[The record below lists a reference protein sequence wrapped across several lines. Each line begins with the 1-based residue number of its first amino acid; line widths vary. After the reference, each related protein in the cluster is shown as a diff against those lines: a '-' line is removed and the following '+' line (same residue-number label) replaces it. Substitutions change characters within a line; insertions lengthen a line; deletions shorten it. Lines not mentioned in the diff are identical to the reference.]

1 MSEKLL
7 ESKQE
12 IWKREFEFSEQ
23 PKFWKSFALELYSCA
38 GLLERNWDF
47 FNSDENVKG
56 GINEQFFFAPKFTR
70 MLWGFALENLM
81 KGLLL
86 ANDQTDKYLNK
97 SGSISWGNKNGHDLV
112 WLKNELEY
120 SPSIP
125 KEWERFPAE
134 YTDVEFYL
142 EVWSISAIWYGKYPF
157 PTGMNGVLN
166 EYKSLPSQKALIKR
180 RLSGKR
186 KLTEDDLLHTDINR
200 FEKKLFEITF
210 KELSIKIDEIET

>member
-1 MSEKLL
+1 MSNSHLK
-7 ESKQE
+7 SKQGIWNRE
-12 IWKREFEFSEQ
+12 IKFSKQ
-23 PKFWKSFALELYSCA
+23 PKLWKSFAVELHSCA
-38 GLLERNWDF
+38 SLLERNWDF
-47 FNSDENVKG
+47 FNNDENVKG
-56 GINEQFFFAPKFTR
+56 GIQEQFFFAPKFTR

-81 KGLLL
+81 KGILL
-86 ANDQTDKYLNK
+86 ANDQDNKYINN
-97 SGSISWGNKNGHDLV
+97 SGSISWGKNGHDLI
-112 WLKNELEY
+112 WLKSELEY

-125 KEWERFPAE
+125 DEWEKLSTE
-134 YTDVEFYL
+134 YTDVDFYL

-200 FEKKLFEITF
+200 FEKELFEITF